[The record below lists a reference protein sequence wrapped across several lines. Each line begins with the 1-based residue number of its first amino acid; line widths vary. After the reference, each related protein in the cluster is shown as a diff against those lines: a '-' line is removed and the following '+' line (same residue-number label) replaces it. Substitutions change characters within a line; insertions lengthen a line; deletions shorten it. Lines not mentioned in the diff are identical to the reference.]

1 MPITRIAKNDAPSE
15 LRAFDFGSDH
25 PAMALW
31 LEPVQGLLAR
41 LQTAMLQRQAHPART
56 LVLLPFAQLL
66 PLAQRLWARAQPD
79 GFSPRFETTQNW
91 ASAQGLHQR
100 SEVDIRFDAALDYLT
115 AQALLVRSGVDTPN
129 GLVASLVDMAHQLA
143 PSAAAAGP
151 QGRETWAQ
159 QARIAVAQGLEHTAL
174 AWEARLA
181 HMAVEWATVS
191 SYPSDALFQ
200 ADTVQDWDALVLVQG
215 AAPDTLAS
223 GLATVWGTKL
233 ACLALAPAGEAPL
246 QASAGADASL
256 RQWHACQDA
265 EDEAQRA
272 AACALRHIEADRYP
286 VALVSSDRAL
296 TRRIRAVLD
305 SAGVSMRDENG
316 WKLSTSHAGAT
327 LMAWLRALRWDALS
341 DEVLD
346 AVKTAPR
353 FTAAGAALLDRLE
366 ATLRR
371 EGVRSWSRAAH
382 AVRGQDALV
391 ALVADINHLRSPFYG
406 HKLLGAWLRA
416 LQDLLLALEL
426 QGPLA
431 ADPVGAQ
438 ALQALR
444 LQPEDP
450 ADWEQLLQIAWW
462 AQDRMDLAQWSQ
474 WVNQTL
480 EGARYQPPYPQQEQ
494 VVILPLSQMLGRPFA
509 AVVLAGCDEVRLSAA
524 PEPPGRWTPQ
534 QRLALGLPTQES
546 LRDQQ
551 RLAWSHALAVAAW
564 DILWRTSDERGESLH
579 SSALVQLLQWEN
591 PALLAPGADARKQRS
606 VALAPTPPAAAVGQ
620 RLLPRQL
627 SASAYD
633 DLRTCPY
640 RFFAQRQLGLQEM
653 DELDTLVDK
662 RDLGVWLHAVL
673 ADFHTTLA
681 HQPESG
687 RDQRRLRLDEASERV
702 TAALQLPADEFLPF
716 AAAWPALREGYLRWL
731 EDHESLGLAFVAAET
746 EHRVPHTVGEGADAW
761 NLELFGRIDRT
772 DRQAACDGTAALTW
786 LLDYKTESRARTQ
799 QRVKEPLEETQ
810 LAFYGALLQD
820 RAVRAAF
827 VSLGESDGVKSM
839 VHPDIDAA
847 RQALL
852 EGIQTDLRRIAAGEP
867 LRALGDGDACD
878 FCAVRGLCRKDFV
891 EPDPHGR
898 PLPGAPCTPGESR
911 VALGRPAGQTS

>member
-1 MPITRIAKNDAPSE
+1 MPITRIAKSDAPTE

-31 LEPVQGLLAR
+31 LDPAQGLLAR
-41 LQTAMLQRQAHPART
+41 LHTAMAQRQAHPARA

-66 PLAQRLWARAQPD
+66 PLAQRLWARAYPD

-115 AQALLVRSGVDTPN
+115 AQSMLVRSGVEAPT
-129 GLVASLVDMAHQLA
+129 GVVASLVDMAHQLA
-143 PSAAAAGP
+143 PSAAAVGP
-151 QGRETWAQ
+151 HGRTTWAQ
-159 QARIAVAQGLEHTAL
+159 QARITVAQGLDHCAL

-181 HMAVEWATVS
+181 RMAVEWAAVS
-191 SYPSDALFQ
+191 SYASDALFQ
-200 ADTVQDWDALVLVQG
+200 ADTVQAWDALILVQG
-215 AAPDTLAS
+215 AAPDALAP
-223 GLATVWGTKL
+223 GLAAVWGPKL
-233 ACLALAPAGEAPL
+233 ACLALAPAGEASL
-246 QASAGADASL
+246 QTGADAGL

-272 AACALRHIEADRYP
+272 AACALRHIQADRYP

-305 SAGVSMRDENG
+305 AAGVSMRDENG
-316 WKLSTSHAGAT
+316 WKLSTSHAGAII
-327 LMAWLRALRWDALS
+327 MSWLRALRWDALT

-353 FTAAGAALLDRLE
+353 FATAGAELLGRLE

-371 EGVRSWSRAAH
+371 EGVRSWSRVAH
-382 AVRGQDALV
+382 AVRNQDVLV
-391 ALVADINHLRSPFYG
+391 ALVADINRLRSPFHG
-406 HKLLGAWLRA
+406 HQLLGAWLRD

-426 QGPLA
+426 HGPLA
-431 ADPVGAQ
+431 V
-438 ALQALR
+438 
-444 LQPEDP
+444 QPEDP
-450 ADWEQLLQIAWW
+450 DDWEQLLQTAWW

-480 EGARYQPPYPQQEQ
+480 EGARYQPPYPPLEQ

-509 AVVLAGCDEVRLSAA
+509 AVVLAGCDEARLPAA
-524 PEPPGRWTPQ
+524 PEPPGRWTIPQ
-534 QRLALGLPTQES
+534 RQALSLPTQES

-551 RLAWSHALAVAAW
+551 RLAWTHALAVPAW
-564 DILWRTSDERGESLH
+564 DVLWRTSDDRGESLQ

-591 PALLAPGADARKQRS
+591 PVVLQPGSDTRKLRS
-606 VALAPTPPAAAVGQ
+606 VAIVPTAPAAAVGQ

-681 HQPESG
+681 RQPEAM
-687 RDQRRLRLDEASERV
+687 RDARRACLDEASERV

-731 EDHESLGLAFVAAET
+731 EDHESQGMAFVAAET
-746 EHRVPHTVGEGADAW
+746 EHRVLHTVGEGGSAW
-761 NLELFGRIDRT
+761 PLELFGRIDRT
-772 DRQAACDGTAALTW
+772 DRQTTADGMAPVTW
-786 LLDYKTESRARTQ
+786 LLDYKTESRGRTQ
-799 QRVKEPLEETQ
+799 QRVKEPMEETQ
-810 LAFYGALLQD
+810 LAFYGALLED
-820 RAVRAAF
+820 NVVRAAF
-827 VSLGESDGVKSM
+827 VSLSESDGVKTIH
-839 VHPDIDAA
+839 HPDIGAA

-852 EGIQTDLRRIAAGEP
+852 AGIQSDLRRIAAGVP

-891 EPDPHGR
+891 EAVKP
-898 PLPGAPCTPGESR
+898 
-911 VALGRPAGQTS
+911 

>member
-1 MPITRIAKNDAPSE
+1 
-15 LRAFDFGSDH
+15 
-25 PAMALW
+25 MALW
-31 LEPVQGLLAR
+31 LDPVQGLLAR
-41 LQTAMLQRQAHPART
+41 LQTAMLQRQAHPARA

-66 PLAQRLWARAQPD
+66 PLAQRLWARAYPD

-115 AQALLVRSGVDTPN
+115 AQALLVRSGVDAPS
-129 GLVASLVDMAHQLA
+129 GLVASLVEMAHQLA
-143 PSAAAAGP
+143 PSAAAVGP
-151 QGRETWAQ
+151 HGRATWAE
-159 QARIAVAQGLEHTAL
+159 QARITVAQGLDHTAL

-181 HMAVEWATVS
+181 RMAVEWAAVS
-191 SYPSDALFQ
+191 GYASDALFL
-200 ADTVQDWDALVLVQG
+200 ADTVQAWDALILVQG
-215 AAPDTLAS
+215 VATDAWAD
-223 GLATVWGTKL
+223 GLTTVWGSKL

-246 QASAGADASL
+246 QADADAGL

-305 SAGVSMRDENG
+305 AAGVSMRDENG

-327 LMAWLRALRWDALS
+327 LMAWLRALRWDALT

-353 FTAAGAALLDRLE
+353 FANDDAALRDRLE
-366 ATLRR
+366 AVLRR

-382 AVRGQDALV
+382 AVRGQDALA
-391 ALVADINHLRSPFYG
+391 ALVADINQLRSPFLG
-406 HKLLGAWLRA
+406 HKMLGAWLRA
-416 LQDLLLALEL
+416 LQDLLLALDL

-431 ADPVGAQ
+431 ADPVGTQ

-444 LQPEDP
+444 LQPENPD
-450 ADWEQLLQIAWW
+450 DWAQLLQTAWW

-480 EGARYQPPYPQQEQ
+480 EGARYQPPYPLQEQ

-534 QRLALGLPTQES
+534 QRRALGLPTQED

-564 DILWRTSDERGESLH
+564 DILWRTSDERGESLQ
-579 SSALVQLLQWEN
+579 SSALVQLLQWEH
-591 PALLAPGADARKQRS
+591 PTDLQPGADTRTRRN

-620 RLLPRQL
+620 RLLPQQL

-640 RFFAQRQLGLQEM
+640 RFFAQRQLGLQEI

-681 HQPESG
+681 HQPESD
-687 RDQRRLRLDEASERV
+687 RDQRRLRLDAASERV

-731 EDHESLGLAFVAAET
+731 EDHESLGLVFVAAET
-746 EHRVPHTVGEGADAW
+746 EHRVPLRLGEGADAW
-761 NLELFGRIDRT
+761 RIELFGRIDRT
-772 DRQAACDGTAALTW
+772 DRQTAADGTAPLTW
-786 LLDYKTESRARTQ
+786 LLDYKTESRGRTQ

-810 LAFYGALLQD
+810 LAFYGALLKD
-820 RAVRAAF
+820 RDVRAAF
-827 VSLGESDGVKSM
+827 VSLSESDGVKSI
-839 VHPDIDAA
+839 VHPDIDVA

-852 EGIQTDLRRIAAGEP
+852 DGIQADLHRIAAGEP
-867 LRALGDGDACD
+867 LRALGDGDACE
-878 FCAVRGLCRKDFV
+878 FCAVRGLCRRDFIDPLDRPRHGAHSPPV
-891 EPDPHGR
+891 QPDPAVER
-898 PLPGAPCTPGESR
+898 PGGT
-911 VALGRPAGQTS
+911 TS

>member
-1 MPITRIAKNDAPSE
+1 MPITRIAKSDASTE
-15 LRAFDFGSDH
+15 LRAFDFCSGH

-31 LEPVQGLLAR
+31 LDPVQGLLVR
-41 LQTAMLQRQAHPART
+41 LQTEMAQRQAHPART

-66 PLAQRLWARAQPD
+66 PLAQRLWARAHPD

-115 AQALLVRSGVDTPN
+115 AQAMLVRSGADAPS
-129 GLVASLVDMAHQLA
+129 GLVASLVEMAHQLA
-143 PSAAAAGP
+143 PSAAAVGP
-151 QGRETWAQ
+151 HGRNTWAQ
-159 QARIAVAQGLEHTAL
+159 QARTTVAQGLDHFAL

-181 HMAVEWATVS
+181 HMAVEWAAVS
-191 SYPSDALFQ
+191 SYASDALFQ
-200 ADTVQDWDALVLVQG
+200 ADTAQAWDALVLVQG
-215 AAPDTLAS
+215 AAPDALAP
-223 GLATVWGTKL
+223 GLAAVWGPKL
-233 ACLALAPAGEAPL
+233 ACLALASAGEAPL
-246 QASAGADASL
+246 QTGAGSGL

-286 VALVSSDRAL
+286 VALVSSDRTL

-305 SAGVSMRDENG
+305 AAGVSMRDENG

-327 LMAWLRALRWDALS
+327 LMSWLRALRWDALT

-353 FTAAGAALLDRLE
+353 FAAAGAALLGRLE
-366 ATLRR
+366 ATLRH

-382 AVRGQDALV
+382 AVRNQDALL
-391 ALVADINHLRSPFYG
+391 ALVADINRLRSPFQG
-406 HKLLGAWLRA
+406 HRLLGAWLRA
-416 LQDLLLALEL
+416 LQDLLMALEL
-426 QGPLA
+426 HDPLA
-431 ADPVGAQ
+431 DDPVGAQ
-438 ALQALR
+438 ALKALR

-450 ADWEQLLQIAWW
+450 DDWEQLLQTAWW

-480 EGARYQPPYPQQEQ
+480 EGARYQPPYPLMEQ
-494 VVILPLSQMLGRPFA
+494 VVILPLSQVLGRPFA
-509 AVVLAGCDEVRLSAA
+509 AVVLAGCDEVRLPAA
-524 PEPPGRWTPQ
+524 PEPPGRWTPL
-534 QRLALGLPTQES
+534 QRQALGLPTQES

-551 RLAWSHALAVAAW
+551 RLAWTHALAVAAW
-564 DILWRTSDERGESLH
+564 DILWCTSDDRGESLR
-579 SSALVQLLQWEN
+579 SSALVQLLLWEN
-591 PALLAPGADARKQRS
+591 PTALQPGSDTRMLRR
-606 VALAPTPPAAAVGQ
+606 VAIAPTTPAAAVGQ

-681 HQPESG
+681 RQPEAE
-687 RDQRRLRLDEASERV
+687 REARRERLDEASERV

-716 AAAWPALREGYLRWL
+716 AAAWPALREGYLCWL
-731 EDHESLGLAFVAAET
+731 EEHENQGMVFVAAET
-746 EHRVPHTVGEGADAW
+746 EHRVPHTVGDGGSAW
-761 NLELFGRIDRT
+761 PIELFGRIDRT
-772 DRQAACDGTAALTW
+772 DRQTTADGSAAVTW
-786 LLDYKTESRARTQ
+786 LLDYKTESRGRTQ

-810 LAFYGALLQD
+810 LAFYGALLED
-820 RAVRAAF
+820 SAVQAAF
-827 VSLGESDGVKSM
+827 VSLSESDGVKTIR
-839 VHPDIDAA
+839 HPDIDAA

-852 EGIQTDLRRIAAGEP
+852 EGIQTDLRRIAAGVP

-891 EPDPHGR
+891 DPDPHSR
-898 PLPGAPCTPGESR
+898 PLHGAPCPPGGPR
-911 VALGRPAGQTS
+911 FAVGRPGDQTS